1 MGTAL
6 LISLTVSFSD
16 AMKVKQFR
24 LFKPKSSFWRQ
35 SLRIMRLTLCLILL
49 ASLHVYADGLA
60 QTKITLKVENTE
72 LKQVLSQIEKKT
84 QYRFLYNQNV
94 LKNTGKVTLNA
105 ENASLTQV
113 LDQLLQGTAIRY
125 KLFSA
130 DLIVLNTEDQPM
142 PADIRVSGKITD
154 ADGKPIEGASVVV
167 KRGTSGTAAD
177 AEGNFSLTVP
187 DDAVLVISAVGFTNQ
202 EVSVN
207 GRTTLTVVLAA
218 ADRSMEEVVVVGFGT
233 QRKRDL
239 TGTISSVKG
248 EELER
253 MPNTN
258 PITSLQG
265 KVAGLTVSPSGRAG
279 SAPVVRIR
287 GVNSTNSASPVYVV
301 DGVLHDNIEFLNPAD
316 IETIDVLR
324 DPSSIAIYGLRGAN
338 GVIAVTTKKAA
349 RGATRINF
357 QSTVGVQTVQDKI
370 ALVDGP
376 GFRRLYDQQLANLN
390 AAPFDYTN
398 YTANTNW
405 QDIVLRDAIIN
416 TNNLSISN
424 STDKSNT
431 LINLGY
437 TYQDGVLRND
447 NHQRYLLRINQEMKL
462 NKNIKIGGDLNGT
475 FFKDNPP
482 AGSITNALW
491 AAPIVPIRE
500 SETAYFAMPS
510 FQQAQVGNPL
520 ANINRN
526 DRTSIN
532 EGFRMV
538 GTLFGE
544 IKFLRDFTW
553 RSTVYTDLRFT
564 SNRNYNA
571 LPFERIILGEGSAPT
586 ERFLDPFA
594 RTSVSQ
600 SKGESRRFQQDHTLT
615 YNKNLGSGHNLTAL
629 AGYTS
634 IYSYSQSLS
643 GSRIDTFVNVPN
655 DPSFWYIN
663 IINANTPTFNGGGG
677 SESSII
683 GGFARAQYSYEGKYL
698 VNATIRRDGSSQFAP
713 ANRWGTFGSVGVG
726 WVVSDEAFFKNQNAI
741 QFLKVRGSWGTTG
754 NANGFSDFLWRP
766 GLSNAS
772 TAIFG
777 DNVYTAVQAEYIPDS
792 TLRWET
798 VNGLDLGFDL
808 KTLNNKLT
816 FGATYYN
823 RTTKGI
829 LTSVVI
835 PNETRRFFTNLGEIT
850 NRGIELTLS
859 WDDNIG
865 KDFSYSFNANFS
877 YNDNRVNSI
886 GNNLD
891 FQILGNGGV
900 NRTIT
905 GFPIGHFFGFRQ
917 VGIYQ
922 TTAELARRPA
932 FPTSLPGD
940 IAYADIDGDGVITQ
954 NDREYLGSPF
964 PLYNFGGSLSLSYKK
979 FDMVVDGQGMAG
991 FKIFTQ
997 RRTATFATLNYE
1009 ANRLNAWTA
1018 PGTSNIE
1025 PILDNTRG
1033 NNFLFSTHYL
1043 EPGDFFRIRTL
1054 QIGYTF
1060 SSKQLRAIGAQK
1072 ARVFASGQNVFTWS
1086 KVTGYTPEPQIG
1098 SILGGGADNGA
1109 YPVPSVYTFGV
1120 NLTF

>member
-1 MGTAL
+1 
-6 LISLTVSFSD
+6 
-16 AMKVKQFR
+16 MKVKQIP
-24 LFKPKSSFWRQ
+24 LLKPENSYWRQ
-35 SLRIMRLTLCLILL
+35 TLRVMRLTLCLMLFTG
-49 ASLHVYADGLA
+49 LHVYADGWA
-60 QTKITLKVENTE
+60 QNKISLQVQNAD
-72 LKQVLSQIEKKT
+72 LKQVLQQIEKKS

-94 LKNTGKVTLNA
+94 LQNAGKVSVSA
-105 ENASLTQV
+105 ENASLTAV
-113 LDQLLQGTAIRY
+113 LDELLEGTGIKY
-125 KLFSA
+125 KLFSS
-130 DLIVLNTEDQPM
+130 DLVVLNRTEEAM
-142 PADIRVSGKITD
+142 PADITLTGRVTD
-154 ADGKPIEGASVVV
+154 AAGKPVEGASIVV
-167 KRGTSGTAAD
+167 KGSTAGTAAD
-177 AEGNFSLTVP
+177 AAGNFSLQVP
-187 DDAVLVISAVGFTNQ
+187 DDATLVISAVGYITQ
-202 EVSVN
+202 EIGIS
-207 GRTTLTVVLAA
+207 GKSQLSVVLKP
-218 ADRSMEEVVVVGFGT
+218 ADKAMEEVVVVGFGT

-316 IETIDVLR
+316 IESIDVLR

-338 GVIAVTTKKAA
+338 GVIAVTTKKAT
-349 RGATRINF
+349 RGQTRINF

-370 ALVDGP
+370 SIVDAA
-376 GFRRLYDQQLANLN
+376 GFRQLYNQQLTNLN

-405 QDIVLRDAIIN
+405 QDLVLRDAIIN

-424 STDKSNT
+424 SGEKSST

-447 NHQRYLLRINQEMKL
+447 NHQRYLIRINQEMRL

-491 AAPIVPIRE
+491 AAPIVPVRE
-500 SETAYFAMPS
+500 SETVYYAMPS
-510 FQQAQVGNPL
+510 FQRAQVGNPV

-526 DRTSIN
+526 DRTSVN
-532 EGFRMV
+532 QGFRVV

-544 IKFLRDFTW
+544 VKFLRDFTW

-564 SNRNYNA
+564 SSRGYSA
-571 LPFERIILGEGSAPT
+571 LPFEVINLGEGNAPT

-594 RTSVSQ
+594 RTTVSQ
-600 SKGESRRFQQDHTLT
+600 QQGESRRFQQDHTLT
-615 YNKNLGSGHNLTAL
+615 YAKNLGGGHSLTAL

-634 IYSYSQSLS
+634 IYSYNQFVG
-643 GSRIDTFVNVPN
+643 GSRRDTFVVVPN
-655 DPSFWYIN
+655 DPNFWYIN
-663 IINANTPTFNGGGG
+663 IINANTPTFNNGGG
-677 SESSII
+677 SENSII
-683 GGFARAQYSYEGKYL
+683 GGFGRVQYNYKGKYL

-713 ANRWGTFGSVGVG
+713 ENRWGTFGSVGVG
-726 WVVSDEAFFKNQNAI
+726 WVASDEEFFKRQKAI
-741 QFLKVRGSWGTTG
+741 QFLKIRGAWGTTG

-777 DNVYTAVQAEYIPDS
+777 DNVYTAVQAAYIPDS

-798 VNGLDLGFDL
+798 VNGLDVGFDL
-808 KTLNNKLT
+808 KTLDNRLS

-829 LTSVVI
+829 LTSVTI
-835 PNETRRFFTNLGEIT
+835 PNETRGFFTNLGEIT
-850 NRGIELTLS
+850 NRGIELTLG
-859 WDDNIG
+859 WDDQIG

-877 YNDNRVNSI
+877 YNDNKVNSI

-905 GFPIGHFFGFRQ
+905 GYSIGHFFGFRQ

-922 TTAELARRPA
+922 STADIARQPA
-932 FPTSLPGD
+932 FSTTLPGD
-940 IAYADIDGDGVITQ
+940 IAYADLDGDGVLTQ
-954 NDREYLGSPF
+954 NDREYLGTPF
-964 PLYNFGGSLSLSYKK
+964 PLYNFGASLALSYKQ
-979 FDMVVDGQGMAG
+979 FDFALEGQGMAG
-991 FKIFTQ
+991 FDIYTQ
-997 RRTATFATLNYE
+997 RRTATFATLNFE
-1009 ANRLNAWTA
+1009 SNRLRAWNG
-1018 PGTSNIE
+1018 PGSTNIE

-1054 QIGYTF
+1054 QVGYTF

-1086 KVTGYTPEPQIG
+1086 RVTGYTPEPQIG
-1098 SILGGGADNGA
+1098 NILGGGADNGA
-1109 YPVPSVYTFGV
+1109 YPVPSVYTFGL